1 MTNGQWLVVVAL
13 AFVWGW
19 LTADWRRDSL
29 ELAINSAAQV
39 AVTSPKRR
47 CWRLPAN
54 PPGGWKISW
63 RRWKVADRRRSEQ
76 KFLSRFSLM
85 FACLMILSGCITQPS
100 KIPSVPYQENLK
112 RKCPTE
118 NLPRIKGNTGADI
131 AAPAIEYQDLYSV
144 CAARHNAL
152 IDEINKRESVLN
164 GTEN

>member
-39 AVTSPKRR
+39 AGNKSQKAMLEIASESAR
-47 CWRLPAN
+47 
-54 PPGGWKISW
+54 GWKINW
-63 RRWKVADRRRSEQ
+63 RRWRVADRRKSGR
-76 KFLSRFSLM
+76 KFLSRFSLT

-100 KIPSVPYQENLK
+100 TIPSVPYQENLK

-131 AAPAIEYQDLYSV
+131 AAPAIEYQGLYSV
-144 CAARHNAL
+144 CAAHHNAL